1 MRVVDIAREP
11 DMLELSTDKVA
22 QVIVRARELEARTGA
37 WELPDRRHPGEDTA
51 EMVLEALRNDPARL
65 ALASFLQELS
75 RDELA
80 ELVALM
86 WVGRGSFEPAEWP
99 EAVQTAQEEYSGVS
113 GSVRYLLR
121 EPLLA
126 DYLEEGLDRLGY
138 SIEDVERGVV

>member
-1 MRVVDIAREP
+1 
-11 DMLELSTDKVA
+11 MLELSADKVA

-86 WVGRGSFEPAEWP
+86 WVGRGSFEPEEWD
-99 EAVQTAQEEYSGVS
+99 EAIQTAREEHTGIA
-113 GSVRYLLR
+113 GTTRYLLSN
-121 EPLLA
+121 PLLA
-126 DYLEEGLDRLGY
+126 EHLEEGLERMGY
-138 SIEDVERGVV
+138 SASDMEADVR